1 MKKAIVFILMT
12 VMFLVVAQAAMAQK
26 QLYTATILKDG
37 GVKVDFDLEEANRHS
52 ESFLEHPARITK
64 SAEVVGLKGKIVE
77 LLKASIG
84 PDWNPVLL
92 MRSADGRVFLLNVRE
107 TIDTGDYTCGL
118 VHDIKNAKALKVT
131 KQKGQFWNTPAAIL
145 RDGKTATIVGSGA
158 DSGYY
163 VIDGHNLV
171 IHITSD
177 YGINIT
183 DKQGKP
189 IVYGTWYQSAAGSG
203 MITMSCAFDKGNS
216 EVEMYQDEYPEN
228 GEEHPSFKIYS
239 ITGQPAGLLPFDE
252 KLRSTRL
259 NNPNISW

>member
-1 MKKAIVFILMT
+1 MKKATIFILMT
-12 VMFLVVAQAAMAQK
+12 AMFLVVAQATRAQK
-26 QLYTATILKDG
+26 QLYTATILKNG
-37 GVKVDFDLEEANRHS
+37 GVKVDFDLAEANRYS

-64 SAEVVGLKGKIVE
+64 SAEVVGLKGRIVE
-77 LLKASIG
+77 LLKANIG

-118 VHDIKNAKALKVT
+118 VHDIKGAISLKAM
-131 KQKGQFWNTPAAIL
+131 KQKGQLWTTPAAIL
-145 RDGKTATIVGSGA
+145 KGGKTAFIVGSGS

-183 DKQGKP
+183 DKEGNP
-189 IVYGTWYQSAAGSG
+189 IVSGTWYQSAAGSG
-203 MITMSCAFDKGNS
+203 MITMSCAFDKGNT
-216 EVEMYQDEYPEN
+216 EVEMYPDEYPEN

-239 ITGQPAGLLPFDE
+239 ITGQPAALLPFDK
-252 KLRSTRL
+252 KLKSAL
-259 NNPNISW
+259 NAKAPY